1 MFAGEKEKQAWAE
14 KHARRLQRRFQQW
27 QKPLG
32 IDGKEYRRHLTR
44 ELSDYYSEPLRK
56 SLIES
61 IS

>member
-1 MFAGEKEKQAWAE
+1 MLDSEKQEWAE
-14 KHARRLQRRFQQW
+14 EHARRMKVRFEQW

-32 IDGKEYRRHLTR
+32 IDSEEYLKYLKE
-44 ELSDYYSEPLRK
+44 ELIDCCDEPLRK